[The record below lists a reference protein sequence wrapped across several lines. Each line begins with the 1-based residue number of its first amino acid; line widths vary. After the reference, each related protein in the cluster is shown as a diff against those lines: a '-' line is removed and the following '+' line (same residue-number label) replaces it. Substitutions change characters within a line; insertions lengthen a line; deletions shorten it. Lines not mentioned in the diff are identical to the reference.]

1 MADMRVFAKQNS
13 VGRNPN
19 STVGWRGTSDG
30 SGIVVPWVT
39 ALALEGRVFQA
50 NIGSAS
56 TPVSFAKTAYD
67 SDQPQLVVDVPSGT
81 SILPLKI
88 ELHLEDS
95 AGTDNEIMATVSTT
109 IVGAGTSTAVTQK
122 NQRSDSPITS
132 GCSVYSLYTG
142 NGTDPTVHTEIWR
155 SGYAFADSTTNPR
168 PVFTY
173 DVEEHPRVVIVGA
186 GALVI
191 YIVGTTTAP
200 AGYLKVVW
208 AELPSA
214 TAITA

>member
-1 MADMRVFAKQNS
+1 MADMRVFSKINS

-19 STVGWRGTSDG
+19 STVGWRGTPDG
-30 SGIVVPWVT
+30 GGIVVPWVT
-39 ALALEGRVFQA
+39 ALAMEGRLFQA
-50 NIGSAS
+50 HIGSAT

-67 SDQPQLVVDVPSGT
+67 SDQPQLVVDVPAGT
-81 SILPLKI
+81 SILPVKI

-95 AGTDNEIMATVSTT
+95 AGTDNEIMAVVSTT
-109 IVGAGTSTAVTQK
+109 AVGAGTSTAVTQK
-122 NQRSDSPITS
+122 NLRSDGPVTS
-132 GCSVYSLYTG
+132 NCSVYSLYTG
-142 NGTDPTVHTEIWR
+142 NGTDPTVHAEFWR

-191 YIVGTTTAP
+191 YIVGATTAP
-200 AGYLKVVW
+200 AGFLKVQW
-208 AELPSA
+208 IELPSA